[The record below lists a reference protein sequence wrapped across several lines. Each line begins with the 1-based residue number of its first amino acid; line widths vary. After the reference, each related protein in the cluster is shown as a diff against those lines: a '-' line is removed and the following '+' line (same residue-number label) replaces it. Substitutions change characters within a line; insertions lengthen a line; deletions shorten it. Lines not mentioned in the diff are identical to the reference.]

1 MEARRAPRICLV
13 RQLYYH
19 NDPLLRRE
27 VAALLEDG
35 FVVDVLCMRG
45 PGEAPVERSGNL
57 TIRRLPL
64 SHVRAGIG
72 RYLFEYA
79 AFLALAGAWLT
90 ALHLRRPYDVIQ
102 VNTPPDSLVFAALV
116 PKVLGTPVVLHLAET
131 MPEFFATKF
140 KTTLDHP
147 AVRVMGWVERLSI
160 AFAGAAITCTA
171 QMRDGFARRGSDP
184 RRIDV
189 VLNSADENVF
199 DPSRYP
205 AAAPSNGEFVLIC
218 HGTMEERYGLDTTI
232 SAVALLKDEL
242 PGLRLRLI
250 GGGTY
255 RPTLERLAV
264 DLGVADRVEFSKGWV
279 TLDELVG
286 AIAAADAGVVAMKR
300 DAFRDVT
307 HCNKMFDFITMRKP
321 ALVSRTTAVE
331 AYFGDDCFEMFESA
345 DAGDLA
351 RAIRRLY
358 RDPAR
363 REELVRN
370 AAARNEGYRWPRQR
384 AQYLEIVR
392 RRIGPRA
399 LPSRSAPAE
408 SGGDE

>member
-1 MEARRAPRICLV
+1 MEARRAARICLV

-35 FVVDVLCMRG
+35 FIVDVLCMRG
-45 PGEAPVERSGNL
+45 PGEAAMERDGAL

-72 RYLFEYA
+72 RYLYEYA

-116 PKVLGTPVVLHLAET
+116 PKLLGTPVVLHLAET

-147 AVRVMGWVERLSI
+147 AVRVMGWVERFSI

-171 QMRDGFARRGSDP
+171 QMRDGFTRRGSDP

-189 VLNSADENVF
+189 VLNSADESIF
-199 DPSRYP
+199 DPARYP
-205 AAAPSNGEFVLIC
+205 AAAPHDGEFVLIC
-218 HGTMEERYGLDTTI
+218 HGTMEERYGLDTAI
-232 SAVALLKDEL
+232 SAVALLKDEI

-255 RPTLERLAV
+255 RPTLERMAG

-331 AYFGDDCFEMFESA
+331 AYFGDDCFEMFESS
-345 DAGDLA
+345 DAADLA
-351 RAIRRLY
+351 RAIRRVHA
-358 RDPAR
+358 DPAR

-370 AAARNEGYRWPRQR
+370 AAARNESYRWPRQR
-384 AQYLEIVR
+384 AHYLEIVR
-392 RRIGPRA
+392 RNVGARA
-399 LPSRSAPAE
+399 LPSQSAPAA
-408 SGGDE
+408 GGDE

>member
-27 VAALLEDG
+27 VAALLDDG
-35 FVVDVLCMRG
+35 FAVDVLCMRG
-45 PGEAPVERSGNL
+45 PGEAALERNGAL

-90 ALHLRRPYDVIQ
+90 ALHVRRPYDVIQ

-116 PKVLGTPVVLHLAET
+116 PKLLGTPVVLHLAET

-140 KTTLDHP
+140 KTTLRHP
-147 AVRVMGWVERLSI
+147 AVRLMGWVERLSI
-160 AFAGAAITCTA
+160 AFAGAAITCTE
-171 QMRDGFARRGSDP
+171 QMRAGFARRGSDP

-189 VLNSADENVF
+189 VLNSADESIF
-199 DPSRYP
+199 DPTRYP
-205 AAAPSNGEFVLIC
+205 TPARNDDEFVLIC

-232 SAVALLKDEL
+232 AAVALLKDEI

-255 RPTLERLAV
+255 RPTLERLAA
-264 DLGVADRVEFSKGWV
+264 DLGIAERVEFSKGWV

-286 AIAAADAGVVAMKR
+286 AIAASDAGVVAMKR

-307 HCNKMFDFITMRKP
+307 HCNKMFDFISMRKP

-345 DAGDLA
+345 DATDLA
-351 RAIRRLY
+351 RAIRRLHG
-358 RDPAR
+358 DTSR
-363 REELVRN
+363 RAELVRN
-370 AAARNEGYRWPRQR
+370 AAARNESYRWPHQRAHYLETVRQR
-384 AQYLEIVR
+384 
-392 RRIGPRA
+392 IGWPA
-399 LPSRSAPAE
+399 LPPQSVPAA
-408 SGGDE
+408 GGDE